1 MLNMD
6 VEKPHIQRTDLKVT
20 WGEPPRASGAAL
32 RGEKK
37 KSGEGDEPFGGC
49 LRDFIFGDVSVLYFV
64 HVVTITQICTC
75 DRISQNYIPTP
86 QKGHMK
92 LVT

>member
-32 RGEKK
+32 KPPKK
-37 KSGEGDEPFGGC
+37 KKCYVRSSLRGSVETNQTSIREGAGSIPGLSRWVKDP
-49 LRDFIFGDVSVLYFV
+49 VL
-64 HVVTITQICTC
+64 
-75 DRISQNYIPTP
+75 
-86 QKGHMK
+86 
-92 LVT
+92 L

>member
-32 RGEKK
+32 KNIYFCKEASCADMARET
-37 KSGEGDEPFGGC
+37 S
-49 LRDFIFGDVSVLYFV
+49 LFI
-64 HVVTITQICTC
+64 VTIVHDSTC
-75 DRISQNYIPTP
+75 
-86 QKGHMK
+86 
-92 LVT
+92 